1 MLVMA
6 RGMARRAAD
15 QVMGGASA
23 AELEALRALC
33 QRLRA
38 AADERAGPAE
48 DLDAVGGRQAQP
60 QSISQDR
67 SREGPVGGRGWP
79 PFRVGARPAPAL
91 SNCPVER
98 AGEGQWDGWP
108 LSCHISGWLDVDV
121 SWYLCGW
128 AGEHPQSTTHPP
140 ICQVHID
147 IITLELNMNKADPKA
162 KTRPPTHPL
171 TIFSAAPSAYAA
183 LR

>member
-1 MLVMA
+1 VLVMA

-15 QVMGGASA
+15 QVMGGAGGGSA

-67 SREGPVGGRGWP
+67 SREGPVGGRGWL

-91 SNCPVER
+91 SNCPVDR
-98 AGEGQWDGWP
+98 AGEGLWDGWP

-128 AGEHPQSTTHPP
+128 AGEHPQSPTHPP
-140 ICQVHID
+140 THP
-147 IITLELNMNKADPKA
+147 L
-162 KTRPPTHPL
+162 THPL